1 MLSRVLLLCAA
12 LSAMLSSASAC
23 SGEYCGRVDKGSC
36 GNACCKLEWRFPG
49 RDAVDV
55 MEALNASLHAG
66 GPDGLY
72 TYSPAA
78 LASLPLTL
86 THSRG
91 SKQRNTQLTAVAYNN
106 PALSNPKRRN
116 PSALVLHLCRYNNYL
131 VLEVELYPLTPS

>member
-78 LASLPLTL
+78 LASLPPDP
-86 THSRG
+86 
-91 SKQRNTQLTAVAYNN
+91 N
-106 PALSNPKRRN
+106 PF
-116 PSALVLHLCRYNNYL
+116 
-131 VLEVELYPLTPS
+131 

>member
-1 MLSRVLLLCAA
+1 MLAEAEGRVHLPRTAITAGRMLSRVLLLWAA

-78 LASLPLTL
+78 LASLPPDP
-86 THSRG
+86 
-91 SKQRNTQLTAVAYNN
+91 N
-106 PALSNPKRRN
+106 PF
-116 PSALVLHLCRYNNYL
+116 
-131 VLEVELYPLTPS
+131 